1 MGSSSA
7 EAISKGATVQ
17 ISARNQLGGRI
28 RAVERGTIMS
38 EVVVD
43 VGGQEIV
50 AAITRDS
57 AERLALEVG
66 APVTVIIKATD
77 VIIGTSS

>member
-1 MGSSSA
+1 MSASSPR
-7 EAISKGATVQ
+7 EARHVAKTRGID
-17 ISARNQLGGRI
+17 GG
-28 RAVERGTIMS
+28 T
-38 EVVVD
+38 
-43 VGGQEIV
+43 V

-57 AERLALEVG
+57 AERLALETG